1 MAVTADQHVGRLD
14 VAMDVA
20 GVVDGVERLA
30 EARRDLARP
39 LGLERA
45 LDPHQRP
52 QVGSRDVAHHDVCA
66 VAVEPGLVDRD
77 HVGMLDRR
85 RGAQLAQEPAPRLRI
100 VEALGRDDLDRD
112 VAPEAVLAGA
122 VDHAHATA
130 PDRLL
135 DPAAAEQVTRTGR
148 WHRFNI

>member
-1 MAVTADQHVGRLD
+1 
-14 VAMDVA
+14 MDVA

-85 RGAQLAQEPAPRLRI
+85 RRAQLAQEPAPRLRI

-148 WHRFNI
+148 WHRLNI